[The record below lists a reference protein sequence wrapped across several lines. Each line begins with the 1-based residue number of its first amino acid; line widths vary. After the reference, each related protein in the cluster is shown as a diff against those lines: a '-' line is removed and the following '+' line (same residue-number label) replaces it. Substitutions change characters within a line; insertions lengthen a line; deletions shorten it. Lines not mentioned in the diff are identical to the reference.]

1 MPFSLKDQLRQL
13 IKTSGS
19 PHKLASA
26 FGMGV
31 LLGILP
37 GTGAVVAAGLAT
49 VLRLNLP
56 LAVAGAMVV
65 NPLTAPLV
73 YGASYFLGRWML
85 GDRVVEHKITQ
96 ILLTTLTG
104 NLVMALAMAL
114 AGYLIVWGW
123 VVWRRRRA
131 TGGRDAARH

>member
-1 MPFSLKDQLRQL
+1 MSLSLKD
-13 IKTSGS
+13 GS
-19 PHKLASA
+19 PHKLALA

-37 GTGAVVAAGLAT
+37 GTGAVVAAGVAT

-73 YGASYFLGRWML
+73 YGGSYFLGRWLL
-85 GDRVVEHKITQ
+85 GDRVVEHKIAR
-96 ILLTTLTG
+96 ILLRTLAG
-104 NLVMALAMAL
+104 NLVMALGL
-114 AGYLIVWGW
+114 AVVGYLVVWGLATW
-123 VVWRRRRA
+123 HRSRA
-131 TGGRDAARH
+131 RDS